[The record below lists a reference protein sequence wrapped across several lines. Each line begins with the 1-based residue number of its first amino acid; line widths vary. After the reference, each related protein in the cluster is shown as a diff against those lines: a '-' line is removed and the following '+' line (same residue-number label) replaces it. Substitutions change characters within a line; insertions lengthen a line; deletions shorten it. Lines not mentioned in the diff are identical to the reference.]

1 MKISIITVVYN
12 NVNYIESN
20 ILSIHK
26 QSHRNI
32 QHIVIDGGS
41 TDGTIE
47 YLKGDHGYPIYLV
60 SEPDDG
66 IYDAMNKGINLAEG
80 EIIGFLNS
88 DDIYASDNM
97 LEKIVSTFDKSNTDS
112 IYGDLEYVD
121 SSLKN
126 TVRTWKSGEYHEG
139 IMQNGWM
146 PPHPAFFVRKSVY
159 DAHGNFDNRYKI
171 SADYE
176 LMLRFLE
183 KHKITTKYLPE
194 VIVKMRTG
202 GRSYKPG
209 NYLQKYREDLR
220 AMHRNNIRNPLLTLI
235 KKNLSKIPQF
245 F

>member
-1 MKISIITVVYN
+1 MKLSIITVVYN
-12 NVNYIESN
+12 NVNFIKDN
-20 ILSIHK
+20 LKSIHS
-26 QSHRNI
+26 QTFRDI
-32 QHIVIDGGS
+32 EHIIIDGGS
-41 TDGTIE
+41 DDGTLE
-47 YLKGDHGYPIYLV
+47 YLKSNHGYPIKLK

-66 IYDAMNKGINLAEG
+66 IYDAMNKGLEMASG

-88 DDIYASDNM
+88 DDIYASDNI
-97 LEKIVSTFDKSNTDS
+97 LEKIVSTFDKTNTDS
-112 IYGDLEYVD
+112 VYGDLEYVD

-183 KHKITTKYLPE
+183 KHKINNYLFA
-194 VIVKMRTG
+194 
-202 GRSYKPG
+202 RSYSK
-209 NYLQKYREDLR
+209 NEDQGGGVINLETIC
-220 AMHRNNIRNPLLTLI
+220 RNTA
-235 KKNLSKIPQF
+235 KI
-245 F
+245 